1 MATVEL
7 NPDEIFQRSLIH
19 LGNEAKR
26 RLIELLASSMTFA
39 ADTQDNISAAKARRK
54 TLLDKTN
61 GAWCNDGLSAAEEI
75 KLIREARTQGRT
87 RKIVDL

>member
-1 MATVEL
+1 MATIEL
-7 NPDEIFQRSLIH
+7 NPDEIFRKSLIH

-39 ADTQDNISAAKARRK
+39 DTQDDISAAKARRK
-54 TLLDKTN
+54 SLLDKTN

-75 KLIREARTQGRT
+75 KLIREARTQGST